1 MFISFKE
8 IATIS
13 VLMYI
18 ILQELISN
26 YKLLKKFII
35 NRDKLFMSKF
45 WKLLTVKLKIKHKM
59 LTAYYL
65 QIDR

>member
-26 YKLLKKFII
+26 YKLLKK
-35 NRDKLFMSKF
+35 
-45 WKLLTVKLKIKHKM
+45 LLTVKLKIKHKM